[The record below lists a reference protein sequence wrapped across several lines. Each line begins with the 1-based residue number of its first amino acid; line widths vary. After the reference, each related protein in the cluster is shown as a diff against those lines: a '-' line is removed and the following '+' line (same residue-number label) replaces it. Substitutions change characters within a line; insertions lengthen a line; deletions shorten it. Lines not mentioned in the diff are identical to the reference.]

1 MTTTRNEER
10 QQIAIIA
17 RATFGGFLQSDLMP
31 AGVQASAGIWAA
43 AFLAAPAML
52 PLAQDLVRY
61 NFIRHFRPQLVERA
75 LWSDEALFLLLSCGA
90 LGIVSVVMWDTL
102 FPNRRDVFVL
112 GPLPVATRVLSA
124 GRLCGL
130 LTLFALFAVGLNAIP
145 ASLFPLVSA
154 ESITGIPRAMAGH
167 AITVLAADSFVFFGL
182 TMLQGMLIVA
192 TSRRAAERLAPMI
205 QTGAVVMLLLGLL
218 FFGPLRQATVSALA
232 SGDHADPILRWCPL
246 AWFVGLY
253 ETIRGTSRP
262 IMHWLAIRGLLA
274 GVVPFIATVALYVLA
289 FRRLCARAIESP
301 ARATSSGLA
310 TIAAAVGRRVFVR
323 NPAEQAICAFV
334 LRAMTRSRRHRMLLS
349 IYVGGAFALI
359 GAGLLPEILNARAG
373 QLLQPRPGILAAP
386 LILSAALAV
395 GFRTLLAVPVDLPA
409 RWMFRTCP
417 LSPFRIAAGVHKAGI
432 VIVLLP
438 VMAAAWISA
447 MSLWGPAIAWRH
459 MLFCGSLSLVLV
471 ELLLATFR
479 GVPCAR
485 VYVPGGSRFHVLWPL
500 YLSSFIAYT
509 YTAASVERD
518 LLVQGGLGPTVV
530 TLAIIAAALSAAR
543 LWRASRDTDVSFETE
558 IPDETFA
565 GFNLSEGLAA
575 QAVARHGESPV
586 PSR

>member
-1 MTTTRNEER
+1 MRTSRHEQRR
-10 QQIAIIA
+10 QISTIA

-31 AGVQASAGIWAA
+31 SGVQASAGIWAA

-52 PLAQDLVRY
+52 PVAQDLVKY
-61 NFIRHFRPQLVERA
+61 NFIRHFRPELVERS

-90 LGIVSVVMWDTL
+90 IGIVSVVMWDTL

-112 GPLPVATRVLSA
+112 GPLPLETRVLSV
-124 GRLCGL
+124 GRLGGL
-130 LTLFALFAVGLNAIP
+130 LTLFALFAAGLNAIP
-145 ASLFPLVSA
+145 GFLFPLVSA
-154 ESITGIPRAMAGH
+154 DTIIGIPRAMVGH
-167 AITVLAADSFVFFGL
+167 VVAVLAANAFVFFGL
-182 TMLQGMLIVA
+182 TTLQGVLIVV

-218 FFGPLRQATVSALA
+218 FFGPLRQATVTALV
-232 SGDHADPILRWCPL
+232 SGDPADPILRWCPL
-246 AWFVGLY
+246 GWFVGLY
-253 ETIRGTSRP
+253 ETVRGTSRP
-262 IMHWLAIRGLLA
+262 ILHWLAIRGLLA
-274 GVVPFIATVALYVLA
+274 GAIPLLATIALYVLA

-310 TIAAAVGRRVFVR
+310 TIAAAVGRRIFVR

-334 LRAMTRSRRHRMLLS
+334 LRALTRSRRHRMLLS

-359 GAGLLPEILNARAG
+359 GAGLLPEMLNARAG
-373 QLLQPRPGILAAP
+373 HLLQPTAGILAAP
-386 LILSAALAV
+386 LILSAALGV
-395 GFRTLLAVPVDLPA
+395 GFRTLLAIPVDLPA

-417 LSPFRIAAGVHKAGI
+417 LSSFRIAGGVHKAGI
-432 VIVLLP
+432 VIVLVP
-438 VMAAAWISA
+438 VIAAAWMSA
-447 MSLWGPAIAWRH
+447 MALWGPAMAWRH
-459 MLFCGSLSLVLV
+459 ALFCGLLSLVLLEV
-471 ELLLATFR
+471 LLLTFR

-509 YTAASVERD
+509 YTAASVERE
-518 LLVQGGLGPTVV
+518 LLVHGGLRPAVV
-530 TLAIIAAALSAAR
+530 TFAIIAAALAAAR
-543 LWRASRDTDVSFETE
+543 LWRAAHDAQVPFEVE

-575 QAVARHGESPV
+575 QAVAQHGSN
-586 PSR
+586 R